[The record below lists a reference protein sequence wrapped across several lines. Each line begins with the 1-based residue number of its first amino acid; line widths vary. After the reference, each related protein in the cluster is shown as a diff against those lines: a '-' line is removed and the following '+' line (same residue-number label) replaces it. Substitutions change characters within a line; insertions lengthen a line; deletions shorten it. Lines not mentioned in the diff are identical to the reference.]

1 MFLKNDM
8 RPAMAGAAPCNAGN
22 ADRQKQK
29 DAFAFAGAGEA
40 EDFNSFHQHAG
51 REDIHRSRTGR
62 RPQQPKGPNKK
73 MIIIIAAAA
82 VVVLL
87 LALIIGVMLTRDKH
101 ITYEDNAYLAYA
113 DDTGNYHVTV
123 NGKVLDFE
131 FEGEVNVTPAAD
143 LSFAYVTDE
152 TADGINIYL
161 LEGDKLT
168 SISYSA
174 VSEALSFASLKPGVI
189 YRNDN
194 KYYVYSE
201 RYGEEYFAKDVL
213 SCLISGDAST
223 VVYTKADKKNAA
235 ETDLYLYQDSSNN
248 MIASNCTP
256 VALSNYGDYLYA
268 TSLDADGNTNLYMIS
283 TKKLDKVA
291 VPNSTGFT
299 GFAGLNVKGNEALFY
314 TVSAASG
321 KTSTCL
327 FRVKQGETLVLAN
340 SLLTQNSVDPS
351 IAVYDS
357 FADTYFS
364 GITTNE
370 EGNVAYPTYHLSK
383 KFECT
388 KIASYSGKF
397 SADGNYFY
405 YINNDSE
412 LRQMDL
418 SDGNRTSKMLFEDVV
433 DFAITEKGN
442 VYVLNSDDELR
453 FYKLSTNKRTVIYQ
467 ETSAISF
474 YQYANKVY
482 FAGADDADVSVYIS
496 EEGSEKSIAKF
507 GSTQISNVPSF
518 TNTNSKRSYAYYYD
532 SDNGALMLFYTANGK
547 SFKLI
552 TQDCEGI
559 NGIEVDYN

>member
-8 RPAMAGAAPCNAGN
+8 RPVTAGVAPCYAGKT
-22 ADRQKQK
+22 DRQKQN

-40 EDFNSFHQHAG
+40 EDFNSFHPHAG
-51 REDIHRSRTGR
+51 RDDMNRSRTGR
-62 RPQQPKGPNKK
+62 QTKKSAGPNKK
-73 MIIIIAAAA
+73 TILIIAAAA
-82 VVVLL
+82 VVLL
-87 LALIIGVMLTRDKH
+87 LLILVVGVIVTRDKH
-101 ITYEDNAYLAYA
+101 ITYKNNAYLAYA

-123 NGKVLDFE
+123 NGTVLDYE
-131 FEGEVNVTPAAD
+131 FEGDVQVIPSAD

-152 TADGINIYL
+152 TADGLNIYL
-161 LEGDKLT
+161 LEGTKL
-168 SISYSA
+168 SGISYSA
-174 VSEALSFASLKPGVI
+174 VSEAVSFASLKPGVI

-213 SCLISGDAST
+213 ACLISGDAST

-268 TSLDADGNTNLYMIS
+268 TSLDSDGNTNLYMIS
-283 TKKLDKVA
+283 TKKLEKIP

-299 GFAGLNVKGNEALFY
+299 GFAGLNVKGNEVLFY
-314 TVSAASG
+314 TVASSG

-327 FRVKQGETLVLAN
+327 FRVKQEETLVLAN
-340 SLLTQNSVDPS
+340 SLLTQNAVDSS
-351 IAVYDS
+351 IAVYES

-364 GITTNE
+364 GVTTNE
-370 EGNVAYPTYHLSK
+370 SGNVAYPTYHLSK

-397 SADGNYFY
+397 SSDGNYFY

-418 SDGNRTSKMLFEDVV
+418 SDENRTSKMLFEDVV

-467 ETSAISF
+467 ETTKISF

-482 FAGADDADVSVYIS
+482 FAGADDADVNVFIS

-518 TNTNSKRSYAYYYD
+518 TNTNSKKTYAYYYD
-532 SDNGALMLFYTANGK
+532 SDNGALMLFYTSNGK

-559 NGIEVDYN
+559 NGIDIDYN